1 MVTLLNDNVFLLAII
16 LAVVFF
22 IGLRMG
28 VVRGGFTRHLPYM
41 FTLIVYSI
49 YVFISPLYFY
59 SVNLT
64 RIIGTDIS
72 NYYGLGFFF
81 NTIGVLSFIV
91 GYWVIGNNSNKIW
104 DAPYENEI
112 KDPRYFIN
120 IMFYICYGIV
130 LLNLALG
137 GANISQVFLGDEVLG
152 MGAGGASY
160 YLQNFTDSLI
170 SIIVLAYLF
179 DVPWKRLLPWIVA
192 SFFLFSLLGFRYRI
206 MLSLFGILF
215 VYLYK
220 SKIDAKKI
228 VLGAGLA
235 LIFFYGVM
243 FSTVNR
249 HRLIL
254 RNYDNLVYDPLKFK
268 YEEFFLQT
276 RGALPDMAIYKL
288 YDNPNVSTDYD
299 YGLTMF
305 GYVFIRMIP
314 RAIMPDK
321 DKFYPP
327 PQLAT
332 TVKAYDAWWASKS
345 GEATLSVSAFYMAFG
360 WLGIV
365 FGHFFWGLL
374 LRRFGD
380 RVRFADKLK
389 LATYLLISLATFQW
403 ISRGYLPQIIDQTMY
418 MLVPIWVLRYLSKRA
433 RRNEAVNKKLVESV
447 MPATGN
453 NNQLSES

>member
-1 MVTLLNDNVFLLAII
+1 MSIVTLLNDNVFLLILI
-16 LAVVFF
+16 LAIVFF
-22 IGLRMG
+22 VGLRMG
-28 VVRGGFTRHLPYM
+28 IVRGGFNRHLPYM
-41 FTLIVYSI
+41 FTLLVYSI
-49 YVFISPLYFY
+49 YVLISPVYY
-59 SVNLT
+59 YTVNKT
-64 RIIGTDIS
+64 IIIGTDIS

-81 NTIGVLSFIV
+81 NTIAIISFIV
-91 GYWVIGNNSNKIW
+91 GYWVVGNNSNKIW
-104 DAPYENEI
+104 NAPSVREI
-112 KDPRYFIN
+112 KNPHYFIN
-120 IMFYICYGIV
+120 IMFYVCYGIV

-179 DVPWKRLLPWIVA
+179 DVPWKRVLPWILA

-215 VYLYK
+215 VFLYK

-228 VLGAGLA
+228 FIGSGLA
-235 LIFFYGVM
+235 IIFFYGVM

-254 RNYDNLVYDPLKFK
+254 RMYDNLEYNPLNFK
-268 YEEFFLQT
+268 YEEFFNQT

-288 YDNPNVSTDYD
+288 YDNPNVSADHD

-305 GYVFIRMIP
+305 GYVFIRVIP
-314 RAIMPDK
+314 RVIMPDK

-327 PQLAT
+327 PQLVT
-332 TVKAYDAWWASKS
+332 TVKAYDAWWAAKS

-360 WLGIV
+360 WLGII

-380 RVRFADKLK
+380 RIRFNDKLQV
-389 LATYLLISLATFQW
+389 ATYILISLATFQW
-403 ISRGYLPQIIDQTMY
+403 ISRGYFPQIIDQAMY
-418 MLVPIWVLRYLSKRA
+418 MLVPIWVLRFFSKKTEPNA
-433 RRNEAVNKKLVESV
+433 NH
-447 MPATGN
+447 
-453 NNQLSES
+453 